1 MPGVFEPH
9 HLVSALVELR
19 LGNDTAAE
27 EAVQFLEGF
36 FDVSVGG
43 RLDGKRSSI
52 GGLRGRRH
60 ALDELA
66 DRFEAGQ

>member
-52 GGLRGRRH
+52 G
-60 ALDELA
+60 A
-66 DRFEAGQ
+66 AGAAACSR